1 MNLEEE
7 LRELKR
13 VQAKNARL
21 TSWVLGF
28 AGLVAIMFM
37 LYGFAQS
44 IEANKQRMI
53 AEAYE
58 KEALKAQARLLKTEG
73 MLKETVDSLEVARRI
88 IKGCEEPGRRQ

>member
-7 LRELKR
+7 LKELKR
-13 VQAKNARL
+13 VQAKKARI

-28 AGLVAIMFM
+28 VALVAVMFM

-58 KEALKAQARLLKTEG
+58 KEALQAQDRLLKAEE
-73 MLKETVDSLEVARRI
+73 MLKEMTDSLEAARRAI
-88 IKGCEEPGRRQ
+88 RECEEAARRN